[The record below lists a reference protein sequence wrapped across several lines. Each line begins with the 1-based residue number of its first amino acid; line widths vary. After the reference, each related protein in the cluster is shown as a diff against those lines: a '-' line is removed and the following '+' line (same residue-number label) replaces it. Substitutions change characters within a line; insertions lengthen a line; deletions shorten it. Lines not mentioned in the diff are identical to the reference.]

1 MIEEWRCPLNKNLVV
16 HIFFVDFCKAFNS
29 ISHHPLM
36 DKLQT
41 VGVAGD
47 LWCWIKDY
55 LTDRSQATVKN
66 GFQSETL
73 PEKFGVPQESVLG
86 STLFLLFC
94 NDLPDIVEDCDRK
107 IHMYADD
114 TTICVAASSPDMIA
128 IVLNVILQKM
138 YG

>member
-1 MIEEWRCPLNKNLVV
+1 MVFSP
-16 HIFFVDFCKAFNS
+16 
-29 ISHHPLM
+29 
-36 DKLQT
+36 KL
-41 VGVAGD
+41 
-47 LWCWIKDY
+47 Y
-55 LTDRSQATVKN
+55 LRSLACHRN
-66 GFQSETL
+66 
-73 PEKFGVPQESVLG
+73 PVLG

-94 NDLPDIVEDCDRK
+94 NDLPDIVEDCDRE